1 MLRDPSL
8 IGGVAHLAAEAV
20 VVPLRLLLLPIL
32 LLALAGLAPST
43 VVVEY
48 AGSLVTPMEGP
59 VAVALRREGITF
71 DGEAR
76 GSKAITHLI
85 ESGLRTPDVFI
96 SADASLVAQLRAEGR
111 VASATTFAGGSLVLG
126 YAATSSDAERFRA
139 AARGRLTLRA
149 LLATPGLRI
158 GRTDPALD
166 PKGQRT
172 IQALHILRITGPV
185 PGAVFPEEDLL
196 VRLES
201 GSLDCA
207 FLYSTEAIARHI
219 PYIPLPGKAALS
231 NEITYTL
238 AIMKQAPDPQAAQ
251 RFATFIVHGKG
262 RGILERAGLVYR

>member
-1 MLRDPSL
+1 MLRAPSL
-8 IGGVAHLAAEAV
+8 IGGVAHLAAETV
-20 VVPLRLLLLPIL
+20 VVQLRLLLLPIL
-32 LLALAGLAPST
+32 LIGLAASAPSP
-43 VVVEY
+43 VVVDY

-59 VAVALRREGITF
+59 VAAALRREGITF
-71 DGEAR
+71 EGEAR
-76 GSKAITHLI
+76 GSKAIMHLI
-85 ESGLRTPDVFI
+85 ESGLRSPDVFI
-96 SADASLVAQLRAEGR
+96 SADASLVARLRAEGR

-126 YAATSSDAERFRA
+126 YAVRSSDAERFRA
-139 AARGRLTLRA
+139 AAVGVLPLRT

-172 IQALHILRITGPV
+172 IQALHILGITGPP

-196 VRLES
+196 VRLET

-238 AIMKQAPDPQAAQ
+238 AVMKHAPDPEAAR
-251 RFATFIVHGKG
+251 RFAAFILHGEG